1 MMNTFRT
8 AYIIRAPRFEVDA
21 SRNLYIALI
30 DVKHR
35 DTCRKAVLDQKSPLT
50 TIDVTKV
57 LETEESLA
65 NFLKENKA
73 TDVLARITSAAKGK
87 NCIYCVFTVSLSD
100 ITGKL

>member
-21 SRNLYIALI
+21 SRNLYI
-30 DVKHR
+30 
-35 DTCRKAVLDQKSPLT
+35 VLDQKSPLT

-73 TDVLARITSAAKGK
+73 TDVLTKITSAAKGK